1 MAITPISPIGYNSI
15 NKIAPMNGPSKPA
28 APSGVEQA
36 SKSFESI
43 LNSLNDSQTQSD
55 NLVQQL
61 SLGENVDLH
70 QVMIGMEQNSVN
82 FQVVLAMRD
91 KLVDSYREVMRMN
104 I

>member
-1 MAITPISPIGYNSI
+1 MQISPISPLNVNSI
-15 NKIAPMNGPSKPA
+15 APLNGPSKPT
-28 APSGVEQA
+28 APTGVEQA
-36 SKSFESI
+36 TKSFESI
-43 LNSLNDSQTQSD
+43 LNSLNTSQTESD
-55 NLVQQL
+55 NLVQKL